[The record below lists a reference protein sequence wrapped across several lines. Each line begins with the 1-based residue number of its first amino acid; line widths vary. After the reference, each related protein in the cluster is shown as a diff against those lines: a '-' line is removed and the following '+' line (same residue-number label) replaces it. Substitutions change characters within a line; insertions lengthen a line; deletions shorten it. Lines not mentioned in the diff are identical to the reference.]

1 MAKAGAAVAVLS
13 RSAEGGVAV
22 CREIEEAGGTA
33 QAVECDVVDEASVA
47 AAKGAVLARFG
58 TVDVV
63 VANAGVAGPT
73 KPLEEVDYDEWRS
86 CLLVNVDGVFLTFRA
101 FLPSM
106 LEAGRGSLI
115 AISSVTGKRP
125 LAGRTPYATSKM
137 GIIGLVRTLASEVG
151 PRGIRVNAV
160 CPGAVTGPR
169 IQDVL
174 RQQALAQGT
183 TKEVIARQFTDAAAL
198 RRFVDEEE
206 VASACVFLASDQGSA
221 ITGEDLNVAAGLI
234 MY

>member
-1 MAKAGAAVAVLS
+1 
-13 RSAEGGVAV
+13 
-22 CREIEEAGGTA
+22 
-33 QAVECDVVDEASVA
+33 
-47 AAKGAVLARFG
+47 
-58 TVDVV
+58 
-63 VANAGVAGPT
+63 
-73 KPLEEVDYDEWRS
+73 
-86 CLLVNVDGVFLTFRA
+86 
-101 FLPSM
+101 
-106 LEAGRGSLI
+106 
-115 AISSVTGKRP
+115 
-125 LAGRTPYATSKM
+125 M